1 MMANKA
7 TKGILCLLMG
17 VIIWF
22 LPIPDGV
29 KPDAWHLLAIF
40 TATILAFI
48 LQPVPI
54 GAASIMGL
62 TVVVI
67 TGVLKPGQ
75 ALEGF
80 SNTVIWLIVAAFM
93 FAKGFVKTG
102 LGRRIAYLL
111 MSRFGDS
118 TLKLAYTLSA
128 TDFIVA
134 PFTPSNTARGGG
146 IIYPITRSL
155 CSAFGSE
162 PGTSAGKV
170 GKFLMLS
177 AYNSVIISAC
187 IFLTGASN
195 NVVVV
200 KLTQELFGRTI
211 AWSQWFIACIIPG
224 LACSMIIPY
233 ILYKIY
239 PPELKQTP
247 EAKQLAREELSKMGI
262 MTRNEKLLLCIFTI
276 ALLLWATSCIT
287 GFDPAFVA
295 LLGLSLMLIVKV
307 LDWTDVLEEK
317 GAWDV
322 LVWMGILVNMAAY
335 LAKLGLIS
343 WFAQLVSGYLSG
355 ISWFAV
361 LLLLSLVY
369 VFIHYGFASNTAH
382 VMALFGAF
390 AIVAVA
396 AGAPV
401 LLTAILLGVFA
412 NSCSTLTHYAC
423 GVSPIFFGSGY
434 ITQSEWWR
442 LGFVITIIHLLIWVL
457 IGIPWMKVVGIW

>member
-1 MMANKA
+1 MLNKSV
-7 TKGILCLLMG
+7 KGFLCLLIG

-29 KPDAWHLLAIF
+29 KPEAWHLLAVF

-48 LQPVPI
+48 LQPVSI
-54 GAASIMGL
+54 GAASIIGL
-62 TVVVI
+62 TVVVL
-67 TGVLKPGQ
+67 TGVLKASQ

-93 FAKGFVKTG
+93 FAKGFIKTG

-111 MSRFGDS
+111 MRRFGDS

-162 PGTSAGKV
+162 PGPTAGKV
-170 GKFLMLS
+170 GKFLILNS
-177 AYNSVIISAC
+177 YNSVIISAC

-195 NVVVV
+195 NLVVI
-200 KLTQELFGRTI
+200 KLTQELFGQTI
-211 AWSQWFIACIIPG
+211 TWLQWFIACIVPG
-224 LACSMIIPY
+224 LICSISIPY

-247 EAKQLAREELSKMGI
+247 EAKQIAREELHKMGI
-262 MTRNEKLLLCIFTI
+262 MTRSEKLLMCIFTI
-276 ALLLWATSCIT
+276 ALLLWATSSIT
-287 GFDPAFVA
+287 GFDSAFVA
-295 LLGLSLMLIVKV
+295 LLGLSLMLITKV
-307 LDWTDVLEEK
+307 LDWEDVLEEK

-322 LVWMGILVNMAAY
+322 LVWMGVLVNMAAY

-343 WFAQLVSGYLSG
+343 WFAQLVAAYLSG
-355 ISWFAV
+355 ISWFYV
-361 LLLLSLVY
+361 LILASLIY
-369 VFIHYGFASNTAH
+369 VFLHYGFASNTAH
-382 VMALFGAF
+382 VMALFAAF
-390 AIVAVA
+390 AIVAVT
-396 AGAPV
+396 AGAPI

-423 GVSPIFFGSGY
+423 GVSPVFFGSGY
-434 ITQSEWWR
+434 ISQSEWWR
-442 LGFVITIIHLLIWVL
+442 FGFIITIVHLLIWII

>member
-1 MMANKA
+1 MLNKSV
-7 TKGILCLLMG
+7 KGFLCLLIG

-29 KPDAWHLLAIF
+29 KPEAWHLLAVF

-48 LQPVPI
+48 LQPVSI
-54 GAASIMGL
+54 GAASIIGL
-62 TVVVI
+62 TVVVL
-67 TGVLKPGQ
+67 TGVLKASQ

-93 FAKGFVKTG
+93 FAKGFIKTG

-111 MSRFGDS
+111 MRRFGDS

-162 PGTSAGKV
+162 PGPTAGKV
-170 GKFLMLS
+170 GKFLILNS
-177 AYNSVIISAC
+177 YNSVIISAC

-195 NVVVV
+195 NLVVI
-200 KLTQELFGRTI
+200 KLTQELFGQTI
-211 AWSQWFIACIIPG
+211 TWLQWFIACIVPG
-224 LACSMIIPY
+224 LICSISIPY

-247 EAKQLAREELSKMGI
+247 EAKQIAREELQKMGI
-262 MTRNEKLLLCIFTI
+262 MTRSEKLLMCIFTI
-276 ALLLWATSCIT
+276 ALLLWATSSIT
-287 GFDPAFVA
+287 GFDSAFVA
-295 LLGLSLMLIVKV
+295 LLGLSLMLITKV
-307 LDWTDVLEEK
+307 LDWEDVLEEK

-322 LVWMGILVNMAAY
+322 LVWMGVLVNMAAY

-343 WFAQLVSGYLSG
+343 WFAQLVAAYLSG
-355 ISWFAV
+355 ISWFYV
-361 LLLLSLVY
+361 LILASLIY
-369 VFIHYGFASNTAH
+369 VFLHYGFASNTAH
-382 VMALFGAF
+382 VMALFAAF
-390 AIVAVA
+390 AIVAVT
-396 AGAPV
+396 AGAPI

-423 GVSPIFFGSGY
+423 GVSPVFFGSGY
-434 ITQSEWWR
+434 ISQSEWWR
-442 LGFVITIIHLLIWVL
+442 FGFIITIVHLLIWII

>member
-1 MMANKA
+1 MANKA